1 MEALKTIKLIGNKN
15 DGCVFIS
22 FKYRVTKGFKFHA
35 RPQTG
40 AYSCLG
46 YWDSFIVFWDM
57 IKTSFR
63 EIGKSFRDFGTS
75 FRHLW
80 TKSQESGQ
88 AKKSSQG
95 LVRDVYPA
103 RFFLF

>member
-1 MEALKTIKLIGNKN
+1 MIGIAQPPRSLGQKFWTL
-15 DGCVFIS
+15 GQFRS
-22 FKYRVTKGFKFHA
+22 F
-35 RPQTG
+35 
-40 AYSCLG
+40 LG

-63 EIGKSFRDFGTS
+63 DIGTS

-95 LVRDVYPA
+95 LVRDVCPA
-103 RFFLF
+103 RFFFF

>member
-1 MEALKTIKLIGNKN
+1 MIGIAQPPRSL
-15 DGCVFIS
+15 GQIFWTLGWFYS
-22 FKYRVTKGFKFHA
+22 F
-35 RPQTG
+35 
-40 AYSCLG
+40 LG

-63 EIGKSFRDFGTS
+63 DIGKSFRDFGTS
-75 FRHLW
+75 FWHLW

-95 LVRDVYPA
+95 LVRDVCPA